1 MFGLRQQFDH
11 SASHCWPLHISWVN
25 TGNYSKSGAL
35 CWCLVLLC
43 DVVAKYQFPAS
54 HTDTIHLCSAWTGLR
69 LLNSIKMINQAKLV
83 QKQSLVWDCKYLD
96 SALRKVVAI
105 AGWWIDINCTLLVF
119 FFLVFF
125 ASGEWIHRYHAG
137 YHFPL
142 LSSVTTAWSFLSSLK
157 ILTPFSRMISN
168 YFLLIICACVA
179 GRCEHRVAK
188 FGEREAVTFSWP
200 GCQILGAKYSNGEQ
214 LSSRIYVSNLE

>member
-1 MFGLRQQFDH
+1 M
-11 SASHCWPLHISWVN
+11 
-25 TGNYSKSGAL
+25 
-35 CWCLVLLC
+35 LLPNWS
-43 DVVAKYQFPAS
+43 QFPAS
-54 HTDTIHLCSAWTGLR
+54 HTDTIHLCSAWTSLR

-83 QKQSLVWDCKYLD
+83 QKQSLVWGCKYLD

-119 FFLVFF
+119 FLVFF

-142 LSSVTTAWSFLSSLK
+142 LSNVTTAWSFLSSLK

-168 YFLLIICACVA
+168 YFLLIKYVLVWQA
-179 GRCEHRVAK
+179 GASTGWRNSESAKLSLSRDQAAK
-188 FGEREAVTFSWP
+188 F
-200 GCQILGAKYSNGEQ
+200 
-214 LSSRIYVSNLE
+214 